1 MESDLFISNYALLME
16 RFPKL
21 GLQIPAVGSSS
32 FREETLSFTPPE
44 HGELLYFYGLGSA
57 EGYFYLRK
65 WLSENSSRRL
75 IFLEED
81 LDVLGA
87 FLHKKEAEHV
97 LQDLQVSIFQPSDV
111 EILANEFPLAHIE
124 AYSLPSKKGRKFQA
138 LRLKLLRKTALS
150 HALHLDRLYGDQP
163 FTNFVANLTHLP
175 RSFYANRLQNS
186 FQGVPAIVCGAGPS
200 LKAAIPTLKTLEKKA
215 MIIAGGS
222 TLAALSSQGVL
233 PHFGMAVDPN
243 LDEYHRLR
251 NSFAFEM
258 PLLYSTRVFPE
269 IFQTCNGP
277 FGYMRAGIGGMP
289 ELWMEEALALTEP
302 LLGKHL
308 NAETISVTAVCLAW
322 AEFLGCNPIF
332 LAGMDLAYTGG
343 CRYAPG
349 VDARDVD
356 DLYEKTRAADRIVK
370 RKDRHGRPIYTA
382 VRWLMESASF
392 SHFAK
397 KHPKTTFLN
406 TTEGGIGFR
415 KIPFYP
421 LQDAVERYLT
431 KEYPLREKIHEAILQ
446 APMPPHS
453 EGIIA
458 SKMMELRE
466 SLERIIGHL
475 EVLAEKRKGSKV
487 LAEVELVEEMAYSY
501 LFYDTK
507 QILSRELSL
516 TGDGEK
522 WNQFLSL
529 AQRYMRVVKS

>member
-1 MESDLFISNYALLME
+1 
-16 RFPKL
+16 
-21 GLQIPAVGSSS
+21 
-32 FREETLSFTPPE
+32 
-44 HGELLYFYGLGSA
+44 
-57 EGYFYLRK
+57 
-65 WLSENSSRRL
+65 
-75 IFLEED
+75 
-81 LDVLGA
+81 
-87 FLHKKEAEHV
+87 
-97 LQDLQVSIFQPSDV
+97 
-111 EILANEFPLAHIE
+111 
-124 AYSLPSKKGRKFQA
+124 
-138 LRLKLLRKTALS
+138 
-150 HALHLDRLYGDQP
+150 
-163 FTNFVANLTHLP
+163 
-175 RSFYANRLQNS
+175 
-186 FQGVPAIVCGAGPS
+186 
-200 LKAAIPTLKTLEKKA
+200 
-215 MIIAGGS
+215 
-222 TLAALSSQGVL
+222 
-233 PHFGMAVDPN
+233 
-243 LDEYHRLR
+243 
-251 NSFAFEM
+251 
-258 PLLYSTRVFPE
+258 
-269 IFQTCNGP
+269 
-277 FGYMRAGIGGMP
+277 
-289 ELWMEEALALTEP
+289 
-302 LLGKHL
+302 
-308 NAETISVTAVCLAW
+308 
-322 AEFLGCNPIF
+322 
-332 LAGMDLAYTGG
+332 
-343 CRYAPG
+343 
-349 VDARDVD
+349 
-356 DLYEKTRAADRIVK
+356 
-370 RKDRHGRPIYTA
+370 
-382 VRWLMESASF
+382 MESASF